1 MMQTLKIWLVILSL
15 IFILALILPPL
26 RGMISAVIS
35 KIFTPSVVKGGTI
48 LTLWVFFLIKKIWV
62 AHMTLLS
69 HAFSPRRK
77 VFPTLENADKRK
89 LRPE

>member
-1 MMQTLKIWLVILSL
+1 MQTLKIWLIVLSL
-15 IFILALILPPL
+15 ICMFALILPPL

-35 KIFTPSVVKGGTI
+35 KIFTPSVVKGATFI
-48 LTLWVFFLIKKIWV
+48 TQWTFFVMKKIWI
-62 AHMTLLS
+62 AHRNVLW
-69 HAFSPRRK
+69 HAFSPRKK